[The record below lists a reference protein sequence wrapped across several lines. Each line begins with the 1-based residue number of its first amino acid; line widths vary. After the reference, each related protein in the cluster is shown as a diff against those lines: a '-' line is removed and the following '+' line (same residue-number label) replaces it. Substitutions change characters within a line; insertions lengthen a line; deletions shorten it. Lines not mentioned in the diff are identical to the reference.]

1 MKSKNITPG
10 IIYTTRRGWRSMA
23 DALDDFAEI
32 PGIKTL
38 GRNKDMKSENKT
50 NGFASHTNGFAR
62 PLPGNGFYICHKC
75 RNRFNNTRE
84 RIFSEIFGDLLVRCP
99 ECGSFHVARDPAI
112 VY

>member
-10 IIYTTRRGWRSMA
+10 IIYTTRGWRSMA
-23 DALDDFAEI
+23 DALDDFAEKKKK
-32 PGIKTL
+32 KTL
-38 GRNKDMKSENKT
+38 RRNKVMKSKNEA
-50 NGFASHTNGFAR
+50 NGFAFHTNGFAR

-75 RNRFNNTRE
+75 KKQFSNKRE
-84 RIFSEIFGDLLVRCP
+84 RFFSEIFGDLFVRCP